1 MKQFSI
7 ERQENVI
14 QLVSCFYVLWLVYKT
29 TNQMTSLNQSPFGY
43 SRLFPAPLPRK
54 RKLDNNFNLIILIFQ
69 YKQKQEKKTHASVTR
84 LYWLKVFMSIFHSSI
99 NQEHISPFPWL
110 YWSEVVAH
118 LSITVTSGRLEPIEH
133 YKLKWLKMWISVR

>member
-1 MKQFSI
+1 MNLTLSPVNLFQRSI
-7 ERQENVI
+7 LTAGCH
-14 QLVSCFYVLWLVYKT
+14 QL
-29 TNQMTSLNQSPFGY
+29 MTLKCSSLRMSPPPPPPF
-43 SRLFPAPLPRK
+43 LFPAPLPRK
-54 RKLDNNFNLIILIFQ
+54 RKLDHNFNLVILIFQ

-133 YKLKWLKMWISVR
+133 YKLK